1 LGGRNPYV
9 GIAYMAIAGLSVLL
23 GVLFSLRQII
33 KPRYVIHFLLL
44 LLLYIFIISS
54 LENSVI
60 LESYLGTDLVV
71 ACQQISMVRNYCT
84 KIKIHTIVIIVI
96 KQYIRHFLYSITT
109 CIIKQV
115 TYK

>member
-1 LGGRNPYV
+1 LTTNTPLGGRNPYV

-33 KPRYVIHFLLL
+33 KPRYVIHSLL
-44 LLLYIFIISS
+44 LLLYIFTTSS

-84 KIKIHTIVIIVI
+84 KIKIHTIVIIAIII
-96 KQYIRHFLYSITT
+96 KQSIRHFS
-109 CIIKQV
+109 
-115 TYK
+115 